1 MKEMELT
8 AEIMAIVEF
17 SEQTKQKITIL
28 NLIAEKYE
36 YRDDLEAQMCKTG
49 LRIEAA
55 SIKAINE
62 HIENRLKEIKKELNI
77 PEE

>member
-1 MKEMELT
+1 MKEMELM
-8 AEIMAIVEF
+8 AELMAIVEF
-17 SEQTKQKITIL
+17 SAQTKQKVTLL

-62 HIENRLKEIKKELNI
+62 YIENRLSEIKKELNI

>member
-1 MKEMELT
+1 MRQMELM
-8 AEIMAIVEF
+8 AELTAIVEF
-17 SEQTKQKITIL
+17 SAQTKQKVTLL

-36 YRDDLEAQMCKTG
+36 YRDDLDAQMCKTG

-55 SIKAINE
+55 TIKAINE
-62 HIENRLKEIKKELNI
+62 HLENRLKEIKKELNI

>member
-1 MKEMELT
+1 MKEMELM
-8 AEIMAIVEF
+8 AELMAIVEF
-17 SEQTKQKITIL
+17 SAQTKQKVTLL

-36 YRDDLEAQMCKTG
+36 YRDDLEARMCKTG

-62 HIENRLKEIKKELNI
+62 YIENRLSEIKKELNI